1 MDSKEEKKLF
11 QFIINAKAWTIKD
24 VEKLKYPG
32 VSRAIFLSILGQ
44 VLTQHII
51 FNKTRVEEEL
61 KKKENEGKNPI
72 MLSKKLNYSPFS
84 IAKMINYPN
93 LEEIKSQDYLFNSE
107 KIQSS
112 AENANNFEKIVEE
125 ILKKKGIKYKTQE
138 TLAKQ
143 QKEKYGRAVS
153 TPDFELDHPI
163 YKWIDAKNFYG
174 TDNIKFFWKKIRE
187 QIKKYPGEGILVFS
201 LGHRIGLNKVD
212 NAIVTDITTFEE
224 LF

>member
-1 MDSKEEKKLF
+1 MDSAEEKKLF
-11 QFIINAKAWTIKD
+11 QFIINARAWTIKD
-24 VEKLKYPG
+24 IEKIKYPG
-32 VSRAIFLSILGQ
+32 ISRAIFLSILGQ

-61 KKKENEGKNPI
+61 KKKENEEKNPI
-72 MLSKKLNYSPFS
+72 ILSKKLNYSPFS
-84 IAKMINYPN
+84 IAKMINYPK
-93 LEEIKSQDYLFNSE
+93 LEEIKIQDYLFNSE

-112 AENANNFEKIVEE
+112 AKNANNFEKIVEE

-138 TLAKQ
+138 MLAKQ

-153 TPDFELDHPI
+153 TPDFELDHPV

-174 TDNIKFFWKKIRE
+174 TDNLKFFWKKIRE

>member
-1 MDSKEEKKLF
+1 
-11 QFIINAKAWTIKD
+11 
-24 VEKLKYPG
+24 
-32 VSRAIFLSILGQ
+32 
-44 VLTQHII
+44 
-51 FNKTRVEEEL
+51 
-61 KKKENEGKNPI
+61 
-72 MLSKKLNYSPFS
+72 
-84 IAKMINYPN
+84 MINYSN

-112 AENANNFEKIVEE
+112 AENANNFEKIIEE
-125 ILKKKGIKYKTQE
+125 ILKKKGIKYRTQE
-138 TLAKQ
+138 MLAKQ

-153 TPDFELDHPI
+153 TPDFELDHPV

-201 LGHRIGLNKVD
+201 LGHRIGLNNVD